1 MIVTYKN
8 DKGLEID
15 ADDEEYPTSH
25 LHRSKFLNY
34 GSSVIKD
41 KSFAN
46 GHFQQSNEAPNDSY
60 KLNLQGFDKIKAV
73 ADDWAHLGLINK
85 KELAI
90 YLAMDC
96 ITSTND
102 LPIDY
107 DTKFSS
113 ITNPKWATDMYAIYG
128 QDAIVEDYLKLY
140 FMDEYIK
147 KEDYLYITTG

>member
-1 MIVTYKN
+1 
-8 DKGLEID
+8 
-15 ADDEEYPTSH
+15 
-25 LHRSKFLNY
+25 
-34 GSSVIKD
+34 
-41 KSFAN
+41 
-46 GHFQQSNEAPNDSY
+46 
-60 KLNLQGFDKIKAV
+60 
-73 ADDWAHLGLINK
+73 
-85 KELAI
+85 
-90 YLAMDC
+90 MDC